1 MNMSTPWFS
10 ETKTKIEYSDII
22 VKFKRLH
29 DRAVLP
35 AVKTEG
41 ASGADLHAIEES
53 KIQVG
58 QIGLVPL
65 GFAVEFPRGLEMQI
79 RPRSGLASKNGVTVL
94 NTPGTVDS
102 DYRGEIKVILINLG
116 KEIFT
121 ISPGDRIAQAVFSYV
136 APVTYVEMEDLSKTS
151 RDTGGFGSTGR
162 A

>member
-1 MNMSTPWFS
+1 MNMTTPWFS
-10 ETKTKIEYSDII
+10 ETKTTTKYSDIS
-22 VKFKRLH
+22 VKFQRLH

-35 AVKTEG
+35 TIKTKG
-41 ASGADLHAIEES
+41 ASGADLHAVEES
-53 KIQVG
+53 RIQVG

-65 GFAVEFPRGLEMQI
+65 GFAIEFPQGIEMQI
-79 RPRSGLASKNGVTVL
+79 RPRSGLALNHGITVL

-116 KEIFT
+116 KEAFT
-121 ISPGDRIAQAVFSYV
+121 VSPGDRIAQAVFSYV
-136 APVTYVEMEDLSKTS
+136 VPVSYVEMEDLSKTS